1 MLPFRIQFDYQMQ
14 RPRVL
19 AVSLVGDDLGGLLNP
34 EHPLR
39 GLAVALFVESIE

>member
-1 MLPFRIQFDYQMQ
+1 MQ

-19 AVSLVGDDLGGLLNP
+19 AVSLVGDDLGGFLKP

-39 GLAVALFVESIE
+39 GLAVALFVDSRHG